1 MTFKKRLLIRFRDFL
16 LKYYPTPRKLLIHLG
31 IFVGL
36 VLLILL
42 AVHINRKLLIRNNP
56 EKIAEEC
63 PQPVR
68 YEFEIPVDSFDRETF
83 RVAPNQF
90 LSNILADRG
99 ISMQMIDRIAR
110 EYRDVFD
117 VRQIKSGNRI
127 HFFYS
132 PDTLQQV
139 QYMVYEKNVVEYVV
153 YDFRDSL
160 SVILGKKEVVMEVC
174 YLEGEIQSSIW
185 EAIAS
190 QGLPTGLVNEITE
203 VYAWMINPFALN
215 RGDRFE
221 VIYENELVDSVSVGV
236 GKVLA
241 ARFMYGS
248 RLYEAY
254 AFEQN
259 GNSGYYDAQGESLKR
274 AFLKAPL
281 SYRRISSRFS
291 GSRMHPVLMIRRPHY
306 GVDYAAPTGTPV
318 VSIGDGRVIMKGWDR
333 GGGNVVKIKHNAI
346 FTSGYMHLSK
356 FGAGI
361 HVGANVTQGQVIGYV
376 GSTGLSTGPHLD
388 FRIWK
393 NGHPVDPLKV
403 ESPPVEPVTEEFR
416 PAYDSVVRFYQKEFE
431 RFKAG
436 GQKISEIFQSAAD
449 SAGTPAGESY

>member
-1 MTFKKRLLIRFRDFL
+1 
-16 LKYYPTPRKLLIHLG
+16 
-31 IFVGL
+31 
-36 VLLILL
+36 
-42 AVHINRKLLIRNNP
+42 
-56 EKIAEEC
+56 
-63 PQPVR
+63 
-68 YEFEIPVDSFDRETF
+68 
-83 RVAPNQF
+83 
-90 LSNILADRG
+90 
-99 ISMQMIDRIAR
+99 
-110 EYRDVFD
+110 
-117 VRQIKSGNRI
+117 
-127 HFFYS
+127 
-132 PDTLQQV
+132 
-139 QYMVYEKNVVEYVV
+139 
-153 YDFRDSL
+153 
-160 SVILGKKEVVMEVC
+160 
-174 YLEGEIQSSIW
+174 
-185 EAIAS
+185 
-190 QGLPTGLVNEITE
+190 
-203 VYAWMINPFALN
+203 
-215 RGDRFE
+215 
-221 VIYENELVDSVSVGV
+221 
-236 GKVLA
+236 
-241 ARFMYGS
+241 
-248 RLYEAY
+248 
-254 AFEQN
+254 
-259 GNSGYYDAQGESLKR
+259 
-274 AFLKAPL
+274 
-281 SYRRISSRFS
+281 
-291 GSRMHPVLMIRRPHY
+291 MHPVLMIRRPHY